1 MLGAG
6 INPSNVTWK
15 VLHQGDVFENFIYL
29 ILYYVRLLVMY
40 KRSKCCQKFATK
52 TWTISTCTLSLKVAI
67 CRVLCNVP
75 SLHINNFER
84 VVAFRAYTTRI
95 VSLNDKYSVA
105 RRVGSD
111 LHTYLLTNYLKY
123 HLDGFEQ
130 KIKICSQPSLLAT
143 LYEKT
148 RGDNEKSLTALYYGL
163 IS

>member
-1 MLGAG
+1 MLSEVCNKDLNYIEMHIAFK
-6 INPSNVTWK
+6 SN
-15 VLHQGDVFENFIYL
+15 L
-29 ILYYVRLLVMY
+29 
-40 KRSKCCQKFATK
+40 CAT
-52 TWTISTCTLSLKVAI
+52 TS
-67 CRVLCNVP
+67 LCNIAP
-75 SLHINNFER
+75 LRINNFER
-84 VVAFRAYTTRI
+84 VVASRAYTTRI
-95 VSLNDKYSVA
+95 VYLNDKYSVA

-148 RGDNEKSLTALYYGL
+148 RGDKEKSLTALYYGL